1 MNPATL
7 DPPISSITTA
17 LTKLLDLQ
25 EDSPN
30 NPNFESLISSLQDAH
45 TALTDLRDA
54 QQHAQTPAPSVAT
67 PVPATPPPL
76 IAKFHPNL
84 VMPFCKAIRSLEVD
98 RLDLM
103 HEVMSD
109 IEEGMSNL
117 DSMVSFHFPSYF
129 RFELK

>member
-1 MNPATL
+1 MSPAAVDTS
-7 DPPISSITTA
+7 INSITTA

-45 TALTDLRDA
+45 TALIDLRDA
-54 QQHAQTPAPSVAT
+54 QQPVQNSPTEKRTPTPS
-67 PVPATPPPL
+67 PPQL

-98 RLDLM
+98 GLDLV